1 MIAQVGYLCTGII
14 RHIPKLAVNKIEN
27 DRVNLIGEV
36 FQSLVFMAT
45 IEDKTATYVTDS
57 HIGKWIYHIWVS
69 GILNILL
76 DESEIVS
83 YYKTIQYLLD
93 EKQHPLAF
101 FDYYREKYV
110 YADSLDK
117 DQAIPF
123 FLDSAVFYRRY
134 GMDPIYA
141 EDDDVYNAINDKW
154 EKIKDSVYKAVDDS
168 YNEEKK
174 TRLSRSSLK
183 MRLQRV
189 PYRNFFK
196 PVCVLFNRLPKKS
209 SCIYTN
215 NPLEV
220 CEKNKDTTVVIQF
233 TYRLPITNVNH
244 KNNFSEE
251 PIAKRHLKTL
261 EQFGGRHKTIIPIV
275 PSLGNISPMYFNVL
289 KNMKCKNIKKVLH
302 LIENLQIP
310 IFIYEWD

>member
-1 MIAQVGYLCTGII
+1 MIAQVGYLCTGVI
-14 RHIPKLAVNKIEN
+14 RHIPKLAINKIEN
-27 DRVNLIGEV
+27 NRVNLVGEV

-45 IEDKTATYVTDS
+45 IEDKHATYVTDS

-83 YYKTIQYLLD
+83 YYKTIQHLLD
-93 EKQHPLAF
+93 EKQSPLAF

-117 DQAIPF
+117 EQAIPF

-141 EDDDVYNAINDKW
+141 EDDDVYDAISNRWD
-154 EKIKDSVYKAVDDS
+154 EIKDSVYKAKDDS

-174 TRLSRSSLK
+174 VRLSRISMK
-183 MRLQRV
+183 MTLRRIA
-189 PYRNFFK
+189 YKNFFK
-196 PVCVLFNRLPKKS
+196 PVCILFNRLPKKS
-209 SCIYTN
+209 SCIYTK

-220 CEKNKDTTVVIQF
+220 CENNKDTTIVIQF
-233 TYRLPITNVNH
+233 TYRLPIARYR
-244 KNNFSEE
+244 KGGLIEE
-251 PIAKRHLKTL
+251 LIAKRHIETLKK
-261 EQFGGRHKTIIPIV
+261 FSGKHKTIIPIV
-275 PSLGNISPMYFNVL
+275 PSLKHISLMYIQVL
-289 KNMKCKNIKKVLH
+289 KDMKCEHIKKVLH
-302 LIENLQIP
+302 LIESLQIP
-310 IFIYEWD
+310 IFIYEWE